1 MAWGRRKQEKE
12 QPATA
17 ITSMSRQAGGSQSQ
31 ESVLGPSLVI
41 TGEVALDQNMLI
53 LGKVVGNITSKAAV
67 HVGPSGIVEGN
78 VNCDSILV
86 EGCVSGN
93 VDASTNITIES
104 SGKLKGDIH
113 TKEFINRPG
122 GIFEGYSHMIDSKKL
137 TAGTGPKKTQNAKQH
152 EKVGTA

>member
-12 QPATA
+12 QAVT
-17 ITSMSRQAGGSQSQ
+17 TTHRMSQQSGVPQSQ

-53 LGKVVGNITSKAAV
+53 LGKVIGNITSKASV

-78 VNCDSILV
+78 IHCSSILV
-86 EGCVSGN
+86 EGCVNGN
-93 VDASTNITIES
+93 VDASANITIES
-104 SGKLKGDIH
+104 SGKLKGDIN

-122 GIFEGYSHMIDSKKL
+122 GIFEGYSHMIDGKKP
-137 TAGTGPKKTQNAKQH
+137 TAGTSPKKTQNAKQH